1 MSGAPMTVAGE
12 RMLRDE
18 LAELKRVARPNIVK
32 EIAEARSHGDLRENA
47 EFHAAKER
55 QSFIEGRIRQ
65 IETRLA
71 NAQVIDVTRLAP
83 TGKVIFGATVTL
95 SDSESGATVRYQI
108 VGEDE
113 SDIASGKISVM
124 SPIAR
129 ALIGKA
135 EDDDVSVATPNGER
149 EYVVEKVEH
158 L

>member
-18 LAELKRVARPNIVK
+18 LDDLKRVARPNIVK

-55 QSFIEGRIRQ
+55 QTFIEGRIRQ
-65 IETRLA
+65 IEARLA

-83 TGKVIFGATVTL
+83 TGRVIFGATVTL
-95 SDSESGATVRYQI
+95 SDGESGATVRYQI

-113 SDIASGKISVM
+113 SDVAGGKISVM

-135 EDDDVSVATPNGER
+135 EDDAVSVATPNGER